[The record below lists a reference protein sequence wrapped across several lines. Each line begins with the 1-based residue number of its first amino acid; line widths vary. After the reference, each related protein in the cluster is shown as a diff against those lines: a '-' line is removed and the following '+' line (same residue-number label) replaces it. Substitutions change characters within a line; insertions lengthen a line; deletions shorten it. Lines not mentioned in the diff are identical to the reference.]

1 MATSTVPPRPVT
13 SRRTT
18 IALKVLMAVTGLLF
32 VAYVL
37 AHMYGNLKLLSGE
50 ASFNGYAEHLRT
62 IGEPILPRE
71 GLLWIIRVVLL
82 AALVGHV
89 YAAFQLWSRAGSA
102 RRTKYAAAKSAF
114 RSKAMRWG
122 GVFIFL
128 FLIWHLLQFTIAKI
142 SVNPDKTG
150 TAITA
155 NPYQLVVASFQVW
168 WMTLI
173 YVAALAALALHLS
186 HGVFSSQQTLGWTMS
201 PKAYTRAKAISHLTS
216 AVVVVG
222 FLIPPLLILFGV
234 VK

>member
-1 MATSTVPPRPVT
+1 VATSTVSPRPVT

-18 IALKVLMAVTGLLF
+18 IALKVLMAVTGLIF
-32 VAYVL
+32 VGFVL
-37 AHMYGNLKLLSGE
+37 AHMYGNLKVLSGE
-50 ASFNGYAEHLRT
+50 TAFNEYAEHLRT
-62 IGEPILPRE
+62 FGEPILPRS
-71 GLLWIIRVVLL
+71 GLLWILRVVLVV
-82 AALVGHV
+82 ALVGHV

-128 FLIWHLLQFTIAKI
+128 FLIWHLIHFTIGKL

-150 TAITA
+150 VAITQ

-173 YVAALAALALHLS
+173 YVAAMAALALHLS
-186 HGVFSSQQTLGWTMS
+186 HGVFSAQQTLGWTMS
-201 PKAYTRAKAISHLTS
+201 PRAYTRAKAVAHLTS

-222 FLIPPLLILFGV
+222 FLIPPLLIQFGAV
-234 VK
+234 S